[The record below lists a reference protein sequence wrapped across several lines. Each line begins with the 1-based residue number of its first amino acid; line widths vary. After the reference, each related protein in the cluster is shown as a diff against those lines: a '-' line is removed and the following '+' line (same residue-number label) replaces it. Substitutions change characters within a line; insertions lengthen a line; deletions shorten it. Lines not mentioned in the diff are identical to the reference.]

1 MSVIVK
7 DSDDR
12 YFLFTKGA
20 DSILSPK
27 VTQNSEMIDINRE
40 YLVDYAKQG
49 LRTLMMVFKEISID
63 ELKDWEKIYNVK
75 NQ

>member
-1 MSVIVK
+1 VRSYLIK
-7 DSDDR
+7 E
-12 YFLFTKGA
+12 
-20 DSILSPK
+20 SPK
-27 VTQNSEMIDINRE
+27 VTQNSEMIDINKE
-40 YLVDYAKQG
+40 HLINYAKQG